1 MTPCGKRSAGVSFVL
16 IWILA
21 IGCTSDERASSDTQT
36 DNPTEILR
44 EALIFHASF
53 DQGTDADLAGGDPR
67 VYTVAP
73 ETERDRAQP
82 GMGNPDV
89 ELLAE
94 QGRFGGALR
103 FNERNTHS
111 IFYRAQDN
119 VDFSES
125 DWSGTVSF
133 WLSLSPNEDLYP
145 GYCDPI
151 QITDASYDDAAIWV
165 DFTRDEPRQFR
176 LGVFGDLD
184 SWNPENLSSDEYPFF
199 FQRLVVVDSPPF
211 QRGEW
216 THVVV
221 TYQGLNSGSGGTAQ
235 LFLNARSQGTT
246 NNIGD
251 AFTWDLARAEIRIG
265 VNYTGLYDELALFD
279 RPLTQDEV
287 TALYQLEGGVTS
299 LRR

>member
-1 MTPCGKRSAGVSFVL
+1 MTLCSSKSARVALVL
-16 IWILA
+16 SWVLA
-21 IGCTSDERASSDTQT
+21 IACTSDEHARSDTQS
-36 DNPTEILR
+36 DAPTEVLR
-44 EALIFHASF
+44 DALIFHTSF
-53 DQGTDADLAGGDPR
+53 DQGTDADLAGGDPQI
-67 VYTVAP
+67 YTVPP
-73 ETERDRAQP
+73 ETGRDRAQP
-82 GMGNPDV
+82 GIGNPDV

-111 IFYRAQDN
+111 IFYRAQGN
-119 VDFSES
+119 VGFSES

-151 QITDASYDDAAIWV
+151 QITDVSYDDAAIWV

-184 SWNPENLSSDEYPFF
+184 SWNPEHLSSDDYPFF
-199 FQRLVVVDSPPF
+199 FERLVVVDSPPF
-211 QRGEW
+211 RRGEW

-221 TYQGLNSGSGGTAQ
+221 TYQGLNSSSGGTAQ
-235 LFLNARSQGTT
+235 LFLNGRLQGTT
-246 NNIGD
+246 SDIPE
-251 AFTWDLARAEIRIG
+251 ALMWDLANAEIRVG
-265 VNYTGLYDELALFD
+265 VNYTGLYDELAFFN